1 MSRPKSELPFS
12 QPTTTT
18 ISARIRAHRKARS
31 LTLSDIERLSNG
43 SIKAVVM
50 GSYERGMR
58 AISLVRAIELADLFE
73 MPISELLGDPTR
85 PNYAELP
92 FQRFD
97 LRQVGRLTD
106 SVQDQK
112 VMQLHNYLA
121 AIAQRRGDWNGEILT
136 LRATDLDTLTLL
148 MEMGRSQLFN
158 WLSEWKITLQ

>member
-1 MSRPKSELPFS
+1 
-12 QPTTTT
+12 
-18 ISARIRAHRKARS
+18 
-31 LTLSDIERLSNG
+31 
-43 SIKAVVM
+43 M

-85 PNYAELP
+85 PSYAELP

-106 SVQDQK
+106 SLQDQK
-112 VMQLHNYLA
+112 VIQLHNYLA

-148 MEMGRSQLFN
+148 MEMGQNQLLN
-158 WLSEWKITLQ
+158 WLSEWKITLR

>member
-1 MSRPKSELPFS
+1 MSKQIAFN
-12 QPTTTT
+12 QPTPE
-18 ISARIRAHRKARS
+18 SVAKRLRQIRKSRGW
-31 LTLSDIERLSNG
+31 TLHDIERRSNG

-85 PNYAELP
+85 PSYAELP

-106 SVQDQK
+106 SLQDQK
-112 VMQLHNYLA
+112 VIQLHNYLA

-148 MEMGRSQLFN
+148 MEMGQNQLLN
-158 WLSEWKITLQ
+158 WLSEWKITLR